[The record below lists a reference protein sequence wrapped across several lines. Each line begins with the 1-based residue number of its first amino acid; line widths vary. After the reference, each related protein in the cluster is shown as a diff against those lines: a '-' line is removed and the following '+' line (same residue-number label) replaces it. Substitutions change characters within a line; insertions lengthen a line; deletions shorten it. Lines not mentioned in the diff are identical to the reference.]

1 MNAITVYR
9 VDSTRGE
16 SPIYLPVK
24 SFARMFGSQR
34 GWSFCEE
41 TGTERISHK
50 GQLSIMLTADPL
62 LSRQV
67 ASFLQLNG
75 YYDDG
80 ERYLK

>member
-1 MNAITVYR
+1 MSPVTIYR

-16 SPIYLPVK
+16 SPIYLPIK

-34 GWSFCEE
+34 GWEFDEE
-41 TGTERISHK
+41 TGAERISHK